1 MQKKYISIFCIL
13 LSIFA
18 LMCTAEAVDVY
29 VSNTGNDAAAGTAE
43 APVKNLA
50 RAYAI
55 LGTNGGT
62 IYVQD
67 AVTVTA
73 TKTIVL
79 SNRYIAETLRFLAA
93 PTTPH

>member
-43 APVKNLA
+43 APVK
-50 RAYAI
+50 I
-55 LGTNGGT
+55 LLERMQFWGR
-62 IYVQD
+62 
-67 AVTVTA
+67 TA
-73 TKTIVL
+73 AQFTC
-79 SNRYIAETLRFLAA
+79 R
-93 PTTPH
+93 TP